1 MNEFQTNNQELL
13 DLIGV
18 WEPKLSALG
27 ENDITARRNSQNRNI
42 KQIVGHLVDSASNN
56 THRIIHLQYQPSPLA
71 FPDYAN
77 FGNNDRW
84 IAIQNYES
92 ENWINLVQLWK
103 YTNLHIIHVINHVNE
118 DKLDNQWISAKGE
131 YISLKK
137 MIVDYL
143 RHVKLHL
150 GEIEELI
157 KDNLPP
163 LIIAIDGYSSC
174 GKSTF
179 AKAIAQ
185 KLGYAY
191 IDTGAMYRAVTLFA
205 LQNGLIQNGV
215 IDIPA
220 LNSRLDD
227 IHISFRR
234 NLETGENET
243 FLNSVCV
250 ERDIRTIAVSES
262 VSEIAAIKEV
272 RQKLVSLQQIM
283 GKDKAIVMDGRD
295 IGTNVFPDA
304 DIKIFMTA
312 SPEVRTQRRYDELV
326 QKGMPASWD
335 EIFQN
340 LSKRDHIDQTRD
352 ESPLRQADD
361 AIVLDNS
368 NMTPEEQMVWFDGLK
383 VNV

>member
-1 MNEFQTNNQELL
+1 
-13 DLIGV
+13 
-18 WEPKLSALG
+18 
-27 ENDITARRNSQNRNI
+27 
-42 KQIVGHLVDSASNN
+42 
-56 THRIIHLQYQPSPLA
+56 
-71 FPDYAN
+71 
-77 FGNNDRW
+77 
-84 IAIQNYES
+84 
-92 ENWINLVQLWK
+92 
-103 YTNLHIIHVINHVNE
+103 
-118 DKLDNQWISAKGE
+118 
-131 YISLKK
+131 
-137 MIVDYL
+137 
-143 RHVKLHL
+143 
-150 GEIEELI
+150 
-157 KDNLPP
+157 
-163 LIIAIDGYSSC
+163 
-174 GKSTF
+174 
-179 AKAIAQ
+179 
-185 KLGYAY
+185 
-191 IDTGAMYRAVTLFA
+191 
-205 LQNGLIQNGV
+205 LIQNGV